1 MLANSV
7 GQSRSLSLLHEAS
20 TLLDEASDASTSM
33 RPILEAL
40 SRHMDVECATLTV
53 LNRRTSEILV
63 HEAIGL
69 SADQRERGR
78 YRLGEGITGRVVQT
92 GEPVVVPS
100 IAAEPLFLGR
110 ARPLKDRPER
120 EMAFVCVPVR
130 LDNETIGALS
140 AERPYGPDFEFDED
154 IRILS
159 ILASLIAHVVRVGQF
174 AEEEK
179 ALMDENR
186 RLRRELAD
194 RYRPSNVVGNS
205 REMEPVY
212 EMIGQV
218 AQSDATVLIRG
229 ESGTGKELIANAVH
243 YGSRRSGAP
252 FIRVNCAA
260 LPESLI
266 ESELFG
272 HEKGSFSGAVQQ
284 KEGRFERASG
294 GTIFLDEIGD
304 LKNSVQLRLL
314 RVLQEREFERVGG
327 TKVLTADVR
336 VVAATNRPLER
347 DMEDGR
353 FRADLYYRLNVFPIH
368 MPPLRDRRTD
378 IILLADHF
386 IEKYSRRHDRSI
398 VRLSTPAIDL
408 LMAYHWPGNVRELE
422 NAIERA
428 VLLADG
434 KVIHARLLPPSL
446 QMAKIDDGRSGPLN
460 VQLAVL
466 EKELI
471 VDALKMNK
479 GNRAAA
485 ARQLGL
491 TERIMGLRVEKYGLT

>member
-20 TLLDEASDASTSM
+20 TLLDEASDTSTSM

-69 SADQRERGR
+69 SADQRERGK

-243 YGSRRSGAP
+243 YGSRRSGGP
-252 FIRVNCAA
+252 FVRVNCAA